1 GMKEQMVSGLAG
13 SSRQV
18 FLAALEQQL
27 DRPLLVVTH
36 NMFSAQKIAE
46 DLQDCMPQHKVM
58 LYPANELMAAEAA
71 ISSPE
76 TLAQL
81 MDVLISLAKGYRGIV
96 VVPFSGIRRYLPSK
110 DSIIEAEI
118 TINVG
123 QELAIDQ
130 FIYKLVEMGY
140 TRTDIVETKGEF
152 SVRGGIIDFYPLTS
166 KLAIRV
172 EWFGDEIDSIR
183 SFDTTDQRT
192 VERLE
197 QYIVPPAQEV
207 VASRQRMET
216 AARHATH
223 LLEGQLDKMSDRTA
237 KEKLNE
243 ELGAEINKLKEGIYF
258 SEIYKYISLLY
269 PEKQTM
275 IDYMP
280 DDTLLVLDEPSR
292 LIETA
297 KQLER
302 DESEWNLHLLQ
313 NGKSLPSFVLAR
325 DTNEILMHRKYPTLF
340 LQLFLKQIP
349 HTQPQNIVNITT
361 RTMQNFHGQMNV
373 LKSEMERWRKNGST
387 IIMLAG
393 KKERL
398 DRTHRVLEDYEIK
411 PPTLLEGNLQQ
422 GFELPSSNLVVIT

>member
-1 GMKEQMVSGLAG
+1 
-13 SSRQV
+13 
-18 FLAALEQQL
+18 
-27 DRPLLVVTH
+27 
-36 NMFSAQKIAE
+36 
-46 DLQDCMPQHKVM
+46 
-58 LYPANELMAAEAA
+58 
-71 ISSPE
+71 
-76 TLAQL
+76 
-81 MDVLISLAKGYRGIV
+81 
-96 VVPFSGIRRYLPSK
+96 
-110 DSIIEAEI
+110 
-118 TINVG
+118 
-123 QELAIDQ
+123 
-130 FIYKLVEMGY
+130 
-140 TRTDIVETKGEF
+140 
-152 SVRGGIIDFYPLTS
+152 
-166 KLAIRV
+166 
-172 EWFGDEIDSIR
+172 
-183 SFDTTDQRT
+183 
-192 VERLE
+192 
-197 QYIVPPAQEV
+197 
-207 VASRQRMET
+207 
-216 AARHATH
+216 
-223 LLEGQLDKMSDRTA
+223 
-237 KEKLNE
+237 
-243 ELGAEINKLKEGIYF
+243 GAEINKLNEGIYF

-398 DRTHRVLEDYEIK
+398 DRMHRVLEDYEIK

-422 GFELPSSNLVVIT
+422 GFELPSSNLVVITEGEMFTQKQRKARRVDKKLDNAERIKSYTELKVGDYVVHQNHGIGKYIGIGTLEIGGIHRDYLHIVYAGGDKLSVPVDQVDLIQKYVASEEKEPKINKLGGTEWT

>member
-1 GMKEQMVSGLAG
+1 TTLFRS
-13 SSRQV
+13 
-18 FLAALEQQL
+18 
-27 DRPLLVVTH
+27 
-36 NMFSAQKIAE
+36 IAE

-58 LYPANELMAAEAA
+58 LYPGNELMAAEAA

-76 TLAQL
+76 TLAQR

-207 VASRQRMET
+207 VASRARGG
-216 AARHATH
+216 AAGRRAAH
-223 LLEGQLDKMSDRTA
+223 LREGQVDAVGGRTA
-237 KEKLNE
+237 KERLNA
-243 ELGAEINKLKEGIYF
+243 ELRAERNKLHERIYF

-269 PEKQTM
+269 PDKQPM

-280 DDTLLVLDEPSR
+280 DD
-292 LIETA
+292 
-297 KQLER
+297 
-302 DESEWNLHLLQ
+302 
-313 NGKSLPSFVLAR
+313 
-325 DTNEILMHRKYPTLF
+325 
-340 LQLFLKQIP
+340 
-349 HTQPQNIVNITT
+349 
-361 RTMQNFHGQMNV
+361 
-373 LKSEMERWRKNGST
+373 
-387 IIMLAG
+387 
-393 KKERL
+393 
-398 DRTHRVLEDYEIK
+398 
-411 PPTLLEGNLQQ
+411 
-422 GFELPSSNLVVIT
+422 